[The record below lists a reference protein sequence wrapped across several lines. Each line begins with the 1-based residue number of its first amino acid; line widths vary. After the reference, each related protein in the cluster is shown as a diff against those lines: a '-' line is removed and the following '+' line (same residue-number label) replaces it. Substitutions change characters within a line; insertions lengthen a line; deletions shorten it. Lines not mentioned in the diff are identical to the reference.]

1 MKKFISFALAASMA
15 LSMVPATAFAAS
27 DLTASHSNIR
37 VTANTEFYPKKVADA
52 DASLTTREVPYIL
65 LEATTDFK
73 YDEQTFELALENA
86 EWLERKDD
94 GDILFIETE
103 EYMAGE
109 IQGLFHKTGIRSL
122 LSTLIQINNQD
133 DNDKLFRDLKIFIQ
147 EYEQT
152 RKDESS

>member
-1 MKKFISFALAASMA
+1 MNKKSIVLTDREYKVMDVLWNHEKALTINEIAKFSSDQKITVASIAQVIPRLLKKEVIHVENFIPVNTKYARTFLA
-15 LSMVPATAFAAS
+15 
-27 DLTASHSNIR
+27 DI
-37 VTANTEFYPKKVADA
+37 
-52 DASLTTREVPYIL
+52 TR
-65 LEATTDFK
+65 
-73 YDEQTFELALENA
+73 
-86 EWLERKDD
+86 
-94 GDILFIETE
+94 E

>member
-1 MKKFISFALAASMA
+1 MEKALTINEIAKFSSDQKITVASIAQVIPRLLKKEVIHVENFIPVNTKYARTFLA
-15 LSMVPATAFAAS
+15 
-27 DLTASHSNIR
+27 DI
-37 VTANTEFYPKKVADA
+37 
-52 DASLTTREVPYIL
+52 TR
-65 LEATTDFK
+65 
-73 YDEQTFELALENA
+73 
-86 EWLERKDD
+86 
-94 GDILFIETE
+94 E

-133 DNDKLFRDLKIFIQ
+133 DNDKLFRDLKLFIQ